1 MYIILKNLVD
11 RHDQLTDVFLFT
23 TIDLKIKCLVMTI
36 WNRNVIQIVFIWS
49 LRKNNSVIS
58 TKLVLNNLRY

>member
-36 WNRNVIQIVFIWS
+36 WNHNVIQIVFIE
-49 LRKNNSVIS
+49 K
-58 TKLVLNNLRY
+58 KMYYLVSKKK

>member
-23 TIDLKIKCLVMTI
+23 TIDLKIKCLVITI
-36 WNRNVIQIVFIWS
+36 WNRNVIQIVFIE
-49 LRKNNSVIS
+49 K
-58 TKLVLNNLRY
+58 KMYYLVSKKK

>member
-36 WNRNVIQIVFIWS
+36 WNRNVIQIVFIE
-49 LRKNNSVIS
+49 K
-58 TKLVLNNLRY
+58 KMYYLVSKKK

>member
-36 WNRNVIQIVFIWS
+36 WNRNVIQIVFIEKKMYYLFS
-49 LRKNNSVIS
+49 K
-58 TKLVLNNLRY
+58 KK